1 MLTTTERTREMFVRR
16 CAFITFW
23 LVLALYVLRHPVN
36 AAHTTKA
43 LLHGLA
49 AAADALA
56 RLVSAL

>member
-1 MLTTTERTREMFVRR
+1 MFLRR
-16 CAFITFW
+16 CAAVTFW

-36 AAHTTKA
+36 AAHTANAATR
-43 LLHGLA
+43 GLA

>member
-1 MLTTTERTREMFVRR
+1 MFVRR